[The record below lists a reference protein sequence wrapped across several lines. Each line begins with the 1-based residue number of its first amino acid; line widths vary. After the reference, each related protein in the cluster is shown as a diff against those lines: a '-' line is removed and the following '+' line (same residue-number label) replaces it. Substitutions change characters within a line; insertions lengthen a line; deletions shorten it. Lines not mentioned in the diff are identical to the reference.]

1 MAEKIVGYNDIAK
14 VKDITT
20 LNLLKENFD
29 KDYEKQRKHLETLE
43 YAKSM
48 QCKSFGFIKE
58 AFENMS
64 SELFKSK
71 EGRGILNK
79 YISCVKENADLKK
92 MHLLHECVR
101 KADKN
106 IDVNTYLNEAKSMIG
121 TVNQKSYPAATK
133 LLGSILG
140 EACQKLGKDKSEAI
154 MESMGFNEKVDSAI
168 EYVGTHNKSPKNLYQ
183 FSESYNSI
191 KEVLAEKDN
200 SKKNGTTTI
209 KESDIERSI
218 NDFNEKYGKEL
229 DESGQQLVKELSESK
244 DKQAIFERYKADCVN
259 KLNEKRTQFE
269 TQGDKTTTERLEIVL
284 EKLNN
289 RKYNPETV
297 NADVFNFIEMVNS
310 L

>member
-1 MAEKIVGYNDIAK
+1 MAVKIVGYNDIAK

-29 KDYEKQRKHLETLE
+29 RDYNKQRERLETIE

-48 QCKSFGFIKE
+48 QSKSFGYIKE

-79 YISCVKENADLKK
+79 YIACVKENADLKK
-92 MHLLHECVR
+92 MHLLYECVR

-106 IDVNTYLNEAKSMIG
+106 IDVNNYLNEAKSMIG
-121 TVNQKSYPAATK
+121 TVDQKSYPAATRV
-133 LLGSILG
+133 LGTILG
-140 EACQKLGKDKSEAI
+140 EACTKLGKEKSTAI
-154 MESMGFNEKVDSAI
+154 MESMNFDEKIDSAI
-168 EYVGTHNKSPKNLYQ
+168 EYVGTHNKTPKTLYM
-183 FSESYNSI
+183 FAESYNSI
-191 KEVLAEKDN
+191 REIVNERDN
-200 SKKNGTTTI
+200 SKKNGTSTL

-218 NDFNEKYGKEL
+218 NEFNEKYGKEL
-229 DESGQQLVKELSESK
+229 DETGQQLVRELSESK
-244 DKQAIFERYKADCVN
+244 DKEAIFERYKTDCVN
-259 KLNEKRTQFE
+259 KLNEKREQFK
-269 TQGDKTTTERLEIVL
+269 TQGDNTTTERLEIVL
-284 EKLNN
+284 EKLSK